1 MRICLITPGQPSNNP
16 RFVKEADALVEA
28 GHTVHAVC
36 SDCGLW
42 PSRMDGSLM
51 AAKRWTLEYAGGAAA
66 GRPLRYKA
74 TRLRHSLGRRMLR
87 WNPESSVFRR
97 WAIVRAAP
105 ELASAA
111 LRRPADL
118 YIAHHPSVLPIAIQ
132 AARLHGGRVGY
143 DVEDFYSGMYPIGSE
158 PSRIDRLVEQIET
171 EHLPY
176 CSYVT
181 AASPAYADAYVAK
194 YGIQR
199 PVPVLNVFPLSDRP
213 DEFPPTPPLGQPV
226 RLYWFSQ
233 VLGSGR
239 GLEDVIRALGIIKD
253 CSSELHLRG
262 NWLTG
267 YREKLFA
274 TAKEAGVKESA
285 IFVYPPAPPS
295 EMVRLAAKFDVG
307 LCVEQP
313 VDHSRPL
320 GVTNKTFVSLL
331 AGNAIVSTNMTG
343 QKPVLDLIGPAAFR
357 YEPGDF
363 QALAAG
369 LKQWH
374 DDRNALDFAR
384 RESWDWGA
392 RRYNWE
398 FEKHIFLDTIEAVF
412 SDDRAGV
419 RHRSRQ
425 GYA

>member
-1 MRICLITPGQPSNNP
+1 
-16 RFVKEADALVEA
+16 
-28 GHTVHAVC
+28 
-36 SDCGLW
+36 
-42 PSRMDGSLM
+42 MDRDLM
-51 AAKRWTLEYAGGAAA
+51 ANKRWTLEYAGGTAA
-66 GRPLRYKA
+66 GRPLRYKV
-74 TRLRHSLGRRMLR
+74 TRLRHCVGRRMLR
-87 WNPESSVFRR
+87 WNPDSSLFQH

-118 YIAHHPSVLPIAIQ
+118 YIAHHPSVLPIATQ

-143 DVEDFYSGMYPIGSE
+143 DIEDFYSGMYPIGSE
-158 PSRIDRLVEQIET
+158 PSRIDRLIEQIET
-171 EHLPY
+171 DHLPY

-199 PVPVLNVFPLSDRP
+199 PTPILNVFPLSDRP
-213 DEFPPTPPLGQPV
+213 NEFPPTPSVGQPV

-253 CSSELHLRG
+253 CSFELHLRG

-274 TAKEAGVKESA
+274 TAKQTGVKEST
-285 IFVYPPAPPS
+285 IFVYPPAAPG
-295 EMVRLAAKFDVG
+295 EMVRQAATFDVG

-320 GVTNKTFVSLL
+320 GITNKTFVSLL
-331 AGNAIVSTNMTG
+331 AGNAILSTNMAG
-343 QKPVLDLIGPAAFR
+343 QKPLLDVIGPAAFA
-357 YEPGDF
+357 YEPGDVRK
-363 QALAAG
+363 LTTG
-369 LKQWH
+369 LRKWH
-374 DDRNALDFAR
+374 DDRKSLDLAR
-384 RESWDWGA
+384 RQAWNWGT
-392 RRYNWE
+392 RRYNWDL
-398 FEKHIFLDTIEAVF
+398 EKQVFLRAVEAAVDTLRRDCA
-412 SDDRAGV
+412 
-419 RHRSRQ
+419 
-425 GYA
+425 